1 MKKAVLLYNPAA
13 GKLRERRR
21 AIVEEVARVFDAAG
35 VAREIIATDG
45 PGSAGIQAAAAA
57 ELGATTVFACGGD
70 GTVHEVLQG
79 LTSDKKCALGV
90 IPMGSAN
97 VVARHLGLPMNP
109 VEAARVQLGWRETVL
124 PVGRVECQGR
134 RRAFL
139 ALAGAGPDGSLV
151 YHALADGKARFGR
164 AAYYLKAAA
173 LFCTR
178 KFHPFVLEFR
188 VSEDGPWESMEAV
201 SAMTVRVR
209 DMGGLF
215 SSLACGELD
224 SPHLELSVLR
234 PPARYSF
241 PAWFASG
248 YARAHRMNPMLRR
261 LQVQAFRCIPRSGDR
276 LDIQADGEWLG
287 CAPAEISIVTDGVRL
302 LVPPEYSR
310 LKSYPNLE

>member
-1 MKKAVLLYNPAA
+1 MKKVVLLYNPAA
-13 GKLRERRR
+13 GKLREKRR
-21 AIVEEVARVFDAAG
+21 AIVEEVARVFDKASVG
-35 VAREIIATDG
+35 CEIIATDG
-45 PGSAGIQAAAAA
+45 PGSAGHQARAVAEIGAA
-57 ELGATTVFACGGD
+57 TVFACGGD

-79 LTSDKKCALGV
+79 LTGGMACALGV

-109 VEAARVQLGWRETVL
+109 VEAARMQLEWRDALL
-124 PVGRVECQGR
+124 PVGQVEWQGG

-151 YHALADGKARFGR
+151 YQALADGKALLGR

-178 KFHPFVLEFR
+178 KFHPFLLEYR
-188 VSEDGPWESMEAV
+188 VTADAPWEEMDAV
-201 SAMTVRVR
+201 SAMAVRVR

-215 SSLACGELD
+215 SSLACGELH
-224 SPHLELSVLR
+224 SAHLEVSVLR

-248 YARAHRMNPMLRR
+248 YARVHRMNPLLRR
-261 LQVQAFRCIPRSGDR
+261 LQVQAFRCIPKNGDR

-302 LVPPEYSR
+302 LMPPTMH
-310 LKSYPNLE
+310 